1 MKNSFEN
8 ELHNE
13 FLSFT
18 SNTKSFHK
26 VSDDL
31 DPEALA
37 VETTEKQ
44 GEVLDDISKI
54 AGDILHQDLDKVAEN
69 PNATQD
75 FIENLKFIVM
85 GVENVEAAKR
95 LDEDEDHTVHQ
106 LQKSMLGRMGVRF
119 DSFSFPNLSFYRR
132 KTWKRKK

>member
-1 MKNSFEN
+1 M
-8 ELHNE
+8 
-13 FLSFT
+13 
-18 SNTKSFHK
+18 
-26 VSDDL
+26 

-44 GEVLDDISKI
+44 AEVLDDISKL
-54 AGDILHQDLDKVAEN
+54 AGDMVDQDIDEVTEN

-75 FIENLKFIVM
+75 FIENLKFIVI

-119 DSFSFPNLSFYRR
+119 FDFEVYRLNFVRLRLCRR
-132 KTWKRKK
+132 KTWRKKNS

>member
-1 MKNSFEN
+1 MRCKNIRHYFT
-8 ELHNE
+8 
-13 FLSFT
+13 LSFAC
-18 SNTKSFHK
+18 NTKSFHK

-106 LQKSMLGRMGVRF
+106 LQKSMLGRMGVIF
-119 DSFSFPNLSFYRR
+119 YSFCFPSLSFYRR